1 METDHCELSRVK
13 LSSIPYFDSLDK
25 QKLSCLN
32 LSMDTKK
39 TNLTPELKEIYDRV
53 MNTSSGK
60 TAASA
65 GTTPP
70 LPTSAVVP
78 PVAQPAIPT
87 PPTPSPL
94 LAPGTMPATL
104 TLEMPATPNLG
115 GSMMPPIGSPAED
128 ALSSTPARPVS
139 EGNTFSFSG
148 TAQAPAPASIVPGA
162 TPANNP
168 GTKKKAKISLPVL
181 IVLGLVFLIVWGLF
195 WAIIFG
201 FIKR

>member
-1 METDHCELSRVK
+1 
-13 LSSIPYFDSLDK
+13 
-25 QKLSCLN
+25 
-32 LSMDTKK
+32 MDTKK

-78 PVAQPAIPT
+78 PVAPPTMPT

-94 LAPGTMPATL
+94 SAPGTMPTTP

-128 ALSSTPARPVS
+128 ALSSAPARPIS

-148 TAQAPAPASIVPGA
+148 TAQAPAPASLVPGA
-162 TPANNP
+162 TPANTP